1 MQKTNRISLHT
12 LDGCDHPPANTSPSI
27 ETGNLIST
35 DCFNQTNFNQG
46 CIVEVEGNSVRRFL
60 IHSGQRAFFADR
72 GFGNQLLVRP
82 SVRPERRR
90 RIRHAVGHNWHL
102 RLVLPASIYS
112 CRPSNRH
119 AESRWLGPP
128 DGLLSP
134 DSLRLQQVLH
144 PADGG
149 HRHNDLRQLCRT
161 AKRLLPDVLWDL
173 Y

>member
-60 IHSGQRAFFADR
+60 IHSGQRVFLADR
-72 GFGNQLLVRP
+72 SFCNQSVRP
-82 SVRPERRR
+82 SVRSERRR
-90 RIRHAVGHNWHL
+90 RIRHAVGYNRHL

-144 PADGG
+144 PADGD
-149 HRHNDLRQLCRT
+149 HRYNDLWQLCRP
-161 AKRLLPDVLWDL
+161 AKRLLPDVLRNL
-173 Y
+173 H